1 MKSKTCLSVILIIL
15 FSLNIKAQDSL
26 QFISKKPPIPI
37 EFMVGNNRLFYQLIT
52 NKKIVEKSKIGLFSV
67 NSFIAEN
74 NNEINKNEYLSTNV
88 VYYEIMKQIGINTGA
103 TFSSKEGLK
112 PFIGLQYIY
121 SNKNFMII
129 YLPSFYFTN
138 SNKIDQLLLVEYK
151 PNLNKKWSI
160 YSRLQ
165 MKFAYQT
172 ENNHHFRSYLF
183 TRLGLSYS
191 NITFGIGNN
200 TDWYGE
206 AKIWKENDG
215 FFIKIN
221 L

>member
-1 MKSKTCLSVILIIL
+1 MKSKTCLSVFIIIL
-15 FSLNIKAQDSL
+15 FSLNLKAQDSL
-26 QFISKKPPIPI
+26 QFISKKLPIPL
-37 EFMVGNNRLFYQLIT
+37 EFMFGNNRLFHQRIMIRKISDN
-52 NKKIVEKSKIGLFSV
+52 NKVGIFSA
-67 NSFIAEN
+67 NTFLADN
-74 NNEINKNEYLSTNV
+74 NNEIAKNEFLTTTAIYFD
-88 VYYEIMKQIGINTGA
+88 IFKGIGINTGA
-103 TFSSKEGLK
+103 TFNSKEGIK

-121 SNKNFMII
+121 SNKTFFII
-129 YLPSFYFTN
+129 YLSSFYFTN

-151 PNLNKKWSI
+151 PKLNKRWSI

-172 ENNHHFRSYLF
+172 ENYHHFRSYLF

-191 NITFGIGNN
+191 NFTFGIGNN